1 MPKLVIEYNRTYH
14 RSIKTTLAK
23 VTTSNAKEVW
33 NNFYGKYQTKKKK
46 KPAFKVGDKVR
57 LNKKFRP
64 FKKGYLPG
72 WTEEV
77 FQVRKVVPGILT
89 TYKVQELDDT
99 PLKGTFYAWIMR
111 IKKIGTRFRVHKRRR
126 RWNRHITMS
135 IKGAE
140 QNSSLD
146 LFRIPR
152 TDLSTVKYRYVKI
165 PPQTSSIIPIQVYV
179 ERQSDPIDLSRS
191 FFQLDLGFKT
201 TENAN
206 LKKE

>member
-1 MPKLVIEYNRTYH
+1 
-14 RSIKTTLAK
+14 
-23 VTTSNAKEVW
+23 
-33 NNFYGKYQTKKKK
+33 
-46 KPAFKVGDKVR
+46 
-57 LNKKFRP
+57 
-64 FKKGYLPG
+64 
-72 WTEEV
+72 
-77 FQVRKVVPGILT
+77 
-89 TYKVQELDDT
+89 
-99 PLKGTFYAWIMR
+99 
-111 IKKIGTRFRVHKRRR
+111 
-126 RWNRHITMS
+126 MS

-146 LFRIPR
+146 LFRIPP

-165 PPQTSSIIPIQVYV
+165 PPQTSSIIQAIQVYV